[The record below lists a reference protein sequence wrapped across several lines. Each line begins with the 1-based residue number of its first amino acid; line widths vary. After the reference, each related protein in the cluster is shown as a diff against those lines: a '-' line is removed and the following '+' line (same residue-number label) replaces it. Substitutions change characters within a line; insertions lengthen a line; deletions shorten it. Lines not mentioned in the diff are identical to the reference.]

1 MTEYNDIK
9 MDKKLRSAYFRTEN
23 KKETVFDSEGESDLR
38 FGNRYKKGSRVMR
51 CVTLTLSA
59 KTVVRKRR
67 SRVRSVSQNES
78 SNRSSMCLCH
88 CRFWKKSSQ

>member
-23 KKETVFDSEGESDLR
+23 KNQIVFDSESQSDLL
-38 FGNRYKKGSRVMR
+38 FGNRYKKGSRIMR
-51 CVTLTLSA
+51 CVTLTWSA
-59 KTVVRKRR
+59 KTVVRKRS
-67 SRVRSVSQNES
+67 SRARSVSQNES
-78 SNRSSMCLCH
+78 SNRSSTCLCH